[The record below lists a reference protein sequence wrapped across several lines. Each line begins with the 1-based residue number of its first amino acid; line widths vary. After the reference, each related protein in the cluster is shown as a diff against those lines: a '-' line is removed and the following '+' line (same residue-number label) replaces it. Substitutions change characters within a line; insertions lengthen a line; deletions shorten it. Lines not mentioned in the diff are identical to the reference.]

1 MSKPRNILL
10 GFEVGSGDPVYMQ
23 IHHSFV
29 SGMTE
34 KSGKTTTLEAI
45 IHRSKRRAIAFK
57 TKRGEVGFSDYHEL
71 PPFFK
76 ERADWQYVA
85 SILEATMRERM
96 KFERSW
102 IIKASRGAKTLRGV
116 FDNVITLKEKA
127 RKDSLSESVYTVL
140 EEYLKI
146 VVPQIEETPFT
157 STLKLKDGINV
168 MDLTSLSLEMRSLV
182 IRSVME
188 HVITK
193 MRNVIVVIPEAWEYI
208 PQRRSTPVK
217 WYAETFIRKG
227 ASVQNWLFLDCQD
240 IAGIDKTPIR
250 QCDNW
255 ILGRQRE
262 AHEVARL
269 RDVIGKKFASASD
282 VRRLKLGHFYA
293 SIGDQLKKV
302 YVLPAGVPEEM
313 GIQVARGEISPDVV
327 KDYLMG
333 KRDGSDEEMYRRKYE
348 ETLDELEAL
357 RTERDEVSKS
367 LEDLQ
372 KEKGDVSGLRLDH
385 EKVMKKVDSLNE
397 KTKELEKKTE
407 ELIKLNAELQKLT
420 KNQNGIIARLKKETK
435 DALQLKEALKPF
447 FVIPEKPKRVEIVG
461 PGPEVGVD
469 LDVAHP
475 ISKINVIHEIQRLET
490 STSDLLG
497 RVAWLYASGKLGG
510 DWFGQGVIY
519 KLFNQYGWGKNPKTK
534 TALVDMAKWG
544 FLEIRM
550 RGSRPEYRVRIT
562 PEEAKKKGLVKTT
575 EKVIEP

>member
-1 MSKPRNILL
+1 MSKRKPDKILL
-10 GFEVGSGDPVYMQ
+10 GFEVGSGDPVFMGV
-23 IHHSFV
+23 HHSIV
-29 SGMTE
+29 TGMTE

-45 IHRSKRRAIAFK
+45 IHRSERRAIAFK
-57 TKRGEVGFSDYHEL
+57 TKRGEAGFSDYHEI

-116 FDNVITLKEKA
+116 FENVITLKEKA

-168 MDLTSLSLEMRSLV
+168 MELTPLSLEMRSLV

-227 ASVQNWLFLDCQD
+227 ASVQNWMFLDSQD
-240 IAGIDKTPIR
+240 LAGIDKTPIR

-255 ILGRQRE
+255 IMGRQRE
-262 AHEVARL
+262 AHEVERL
-269 RDVIGKKFASASD
+269 RDVIGKKFASESE

-302 YVLPAGVPEEM
+302 YVLPVGVPEEM
-313 GIQVARGEISPDVV
+313 GIKVARGEISPDVV

-348 ETLDELEAL
+348 ESLDELEAL
-357 RTERDEVSKS
+357 KNERDEARKS
-367 LEDLQ
+367 LEDLK
-372 KEKGDVSGLRLDH
+372 KEKGDIVGLRLDLKTERDKVAGLD
-385 EKVMKKVDSLNE
+385 EKIKEYEKRVEESDKK
-397 KTKELEKKTE
+397 TATLEKR
-407 ELIKLNAELQKLT
+407 ISDQA
-420 KNQNGIIARLKKETK
+420 IIVARLKKRTEDT
-435 DALQLKEALKPF
+435 ARLKEALKPF
-447 FVIPEKPKRVEIVG
+447 FTIPEGGRTTIG
-461 PGPEVGVD
+461 PGDEKGID
-469 LDVAHP
+469 LKVTHP
-475 ISKINVIHEIQRLET
+475 ISKINVIHEIQKLET

-497 RVAWLYASGKLGG
+497 RVAWLYASGKLG
-510 DWFGQGVIY
+510 DEWFGQGKIY
-519 KLFNQYGWGKNPKTK
+519 ELFNQHGWKKNPQTK
-534 TALVDMAKWG
+534 TALVDMANWG

-550 RGSRPEYRVRIT
+550 RGSRPEYRVKLT
-562 PEEAKKKGLVKTT
+562 PDKAREKGLINIT
-575 EKVIEP
+575 EKVV